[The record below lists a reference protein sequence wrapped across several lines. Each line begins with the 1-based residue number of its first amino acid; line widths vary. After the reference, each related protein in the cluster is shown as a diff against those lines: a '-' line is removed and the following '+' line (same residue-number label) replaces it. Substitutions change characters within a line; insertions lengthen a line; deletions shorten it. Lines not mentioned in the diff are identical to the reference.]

1 MADFVDNKQD
11 CEPEESEQRAASR
24 KRHFKWKKVES
35 GQSPILVI
43 LVALIAAALVFVAV
57 PFDRSA
63 EMYIDGEYGRD
74 VVVKASLSSR
84 TIGLLTAGSEN
95 SACVLEGAS
104 AIHCFGMRWPID
116 VVYLYDSNVIFVETV
131 SPGNLGTQGI
141 PANKVLELPAGQ
153 ASALGLSEDAQVTF
167 A

>member
-1 MADFVDNKQD
+1 MADFVNNKQARG
-11 CEPEESEQRAASR
+11 PEESAQKAASWR
-24 KRHFKWKKVES
+24 RHFKWKKLDS
-35 GQSPILVI
+35 GQSPMLVI

-57 PFDRSA
+57 PFDRDA
-63 EMYIDGEYGRD
+63 GMYINGEYGRD

-84 TIGLLTAGSEN
+84 TVGLLTAGSEN
-95 SACVLEGAS
+95 SACVLEGTS

-116 VVYLYDSNVIFVETV
+116 VVYLYDSNVVFIETV

-141 PANKVLELPAGQ
+141 PANRVLELPAGQ
-153 ASALGLSEDAQVTF
+153 ATALGLSEGTQVTF